1 MNDSKKVIHVA
12 VPGSKSITNRALL
25 LAALSEGTSVLR
37 GCMFSDDSKY
47 FIECIRTLG
56 FSVDIRS
63 NTGDKQSSDYNI
75 IGSDIIENNIVEITG
90 FGGEIPEK
98 KAELYVGSA
107 GTAARFLCAMLAFS
121 DGEYLLNSS
130 DQMKKRPMGDL
141 LKTLRSA
148 GAEIVCLEEEGHFPM
163 KIRGTGANNIAE
175 LTVDVTKSSQFLSA
189 LMIAAG
195 TFGKDTI
202 IRLEGSHGLAY
213 ADMTAEMMRSF
224 GIRVFK
230 STAKS
235 SFGDKVVEKISY
247 KVKAAGKKYL
257 AQEYDVEPDLSAAAY
272 FYALA
277 ALTGAEI
284 EVEGVKRPSLQGDI
298 QFVDVLEAMGCEVN
312 AQPVVCDPSSASLR
326 QTPCPRRTGTETLR
340 DSINPQ
346 GEGFMGA
353 SSRAERIVSEIFKS
367 PEEEPVGFTVKGPDN
382 MQGAENGHKG
392 LKGNITVDMSAFS
405 DQALTLAAL
414 APFSDGPIKITGIS
428 HIRGQECDRISAITE
443 NLGRLGIK
451 TEVEEDDSIIIYP
464 GEMHGAELETY
475 DDHRVAMS
483 FALTGVKVPG
493 VKILNPECCKK
504 TFKEYF
510 EVLDKVIQEISR

>member
-1 MNDSKKVIHVA
+1 MNKKINVM

-25 LAALSEGTSVLR
+25 LAALSEGTSVLK

-47 FIECIRTLG
+47 FIECLRTLG
-56 FSVDIRS
+56 FTINIRS
-63 NTGDKQSSDYNI
+63 NTYSTKEYDCYNV

-121 DGEYLLNSS
+121 DGEYVLNSS

-141 LKTLRSA
+141 LATLRTA
-148 GAEIVCLEEEGHFPM
+148 GAEIVCFEEEGHFPM
-163 KIRGTGANNIAE
+163 RIKGAGHDLNAVAE

-224 GIRVFK
+224 GVRVFK

-235 SFGDKVVEKISY
+235 SFGDKVIEKISY

-272 FYALA
+272 FYAFA
-277 ALTGAEI
+277 AITGTEI

-298 QFVDVLEAMGCEVN
+298 QFVDVLEAMGCEVKN
-312 AQPVVCDPSSASLR
+312 HLDINEPSSGPSGHLL
-326 QTPCPRRTGTETLR
+326 PK
-340 DSINPQ
+340 
-346 GEGFMGA
+346 GEGFMDK
-353 SSRAERIVSEIFKS
+353 SSRAERIVADIFNS
-367 PEEEPVGFTVKGPDN
+367 PEERPVGFSVKGPGN
-382 MQGAENGHKG
+382 MQGMSNDHKV

-405 DQALTLAAL
+405 DQALTLAAI

-428 HIRGQECDRISAITE
+428 HIRGQECDRINAITE
-443 NLGRLGIK
+443 NLGKLGIK
-451 TEVEEDDSIIIYP
+451 TELEEDDSIIIYP
-464 GEMHGAELETY
+464 GEVHGAELETY

-510 EVLDKVIQEISR
+510 EVLEDLVHIWCT

>member
-1 MNDSKKVIHVA
+1 MNDSNKVIHVA

-47 FIECIRTLG
+47 FIEYLRNLG
-56 FSVDIRS
+56 FPINIRS
-63 NTGDKQSSDYNI
+63 NTYSTKENDCYNV

-121 DGEYLLNSS
+121 DGEYVLNSS

-141 LKTLRSA
+141 LATLRTA

-163 KIRGTGANNIAE
+163 RISGTRFNQNKDIDNKETISEKEANNIVE
-175 LTVDVTKSSQFLSA
+175 LSVDVTKSSQFLSA

-235 SFGDKVVEKISY
+235 SFGDKVIEKISY

-272 FYALA
+272 FYAFA
-277 ALTGAEI
+277 AITGTEI

-298 QFVDVLEAMGCEVN
+298 QFVDVLEAMGCEVK
-312 AQPVVCDPSSASLR
+312 ALKDFSY
-326 QTPCPRRTGTETLR
+326 E
-340 DSINPQ
+340 
-346 GEGFMGA
+346 GEGFKNDF
-353 SSRAERIVSEIFKS
+353 SSRAERIVADIFNS
-367 PEEEPVGFTVKGPDN
+367 PEERPVGFSVKGPGN
-382 MQGAENGHKG
+382 MQGMSNDHKV

-405 DQALTLAAL
+405 DQALTLAAI

-428 HIRGQECDRISAITE
+428 HIRGQECDRINAITE
-443 NLGRLGIK
+443 NLGKLGIK

-464 GEMHGAELETY
+464 GEVHGAELETY

-510 EVLDKVIQEISR
+510 EVLEDLVHIWCT